1 MKDMK
6 DSRLYKWFNRNNIG
20 YKLLAILV
28 AFMLWYYVAGQRDPI
43 IERNFTLQAV
53 PRGLSSEQV
62 LITSLPEVK
71 VTVRGLQSIVRNV
84 KDSDLKVYV
93 EIEEGAV
100 GEKLLPVKVEA
111 PFGVQVV
118 KCDPEQI
125 KVDLDRMTE
134 KSVPVRVLVRG
145 ETAAGFT
152 YQDPEADPDQVTV
165 KGPSRFVDEVQ
176 DDQAILELDN
186 ANTSISR
193 QVKVQLPDKV
203 NDKVTV
209 QPSSVQVNVTVVTS
223 GPIKHLTV
231 VAPLQ
236 GNPAEGYTVKTQQV
250 EPSRLQVT
258 GSAGLLSSISELRTK
273 PVDISGAKGNISREV
288 EVILPEG
295 VIPLAQ
301 RTVKVTVVIEPLPAE
316 EEEPPDQNNNEQL
329 PG

>member
-6 DSRLYKWFNRNNIG
+6 DSKLYKWFNRNNIG

-28 AFMLWYYVAGQRDPI
+28 AVMLWYYVAGQRDPI
-43 IERNFTLQAV
+43 IERNFTIQAV

-62 LITSLPEVK
+62 LITPLPEVK

-84 KDSDLKVYV
+84 RDSDLRVYV
-93 EIEEGAV
+93 EIGEGVV

-125 KVDLDRMTE
+125 KLDLDRMTE
-134 KSVPVRVLVRG
+134 KSVPVRILVRG

-152 YQDPEADPDQVTV
+152 YQDPEAKPDEVTV
-165 KGPSRFVDEVQ
+165 KGPSRFVDQVQ
-176 DDQAILELDN
+176 NVQAILELNN
-186 ANTSISR
+186 ASSSISR
-193 QVKVQLPDKV
+193 QVKVQLPD
-203 NDKVTV
+203 NLHDKVTV
-209 QPSSVQVNVTVVTS
+209 EPGSVQVKVNVVTS
-223 GPIKHLTV
+223 GPIKYLTV
-231 VAPLQ
+231 VAQLQ
-236 GNPAEGYTVKTQQV
+236 GDPAEGYTVKNHRV
-250 EPSRLQVT
+250 EPNRLQVT

-273 PVDISGAKGNISREV
+273 PVDITGAKGNISREV

-316 EEEPPDQNNNEQL
+316 EEEPPDQNNDEQL

>member
-1 MKDMK
+1 
-6 DSRLYKWFNRNNIG
+6 
-20 YKLLAILV
+20 
-28 AFMLWYYVAGQRDPI
+28 
-43 IERNFTLQAV
+43 
-53 PRGLSSEQV
+53 
-62 LITSLPEVK
+62 
-71 VTVRGLQSIVRNV
+71 
-84 KDSDLKVYV
+84 
-93 EIEEGAV
+93 
-100 GEKLLPVKVEA
+100 
-111 PFGVQVV
+111 
-118 KCDPEQI
+118 
-125 KVDLDRMTE
+125 
-134 KSVPVRVLVRG
+134 
-145 ETAAGFT
+145 
-152 YQDPEADPDQVTV
+152 
-165 KGPSRFVDEVQ
+165 
-176 DDQAILELDN
+176 
-186 ANTSISR
+186 
-193 QVKVQLPDKV
+193 VQLPDKV